1 MNASTFVRVLHIF
14 HLCNGYSTTAD
25 VRLTGVQVHREA
37 NAQFLIKA
45 LVWSTD
51 EEILDV
57 VIDTIRRAA
66 DVWTAN
72 DKWQLLTN
80 ALMDRN
86 QAQDRRGR
94 HHSGLANLL
103 LELAK
108 RGRLS
113 EDDEEE
119 VRASIEQHPK
129 VSPEVVKA
137 KMYR

>member
-1 MNASTFVRVLHIF
+1 MAIRPSQMYVSGLRSMS
-14 HLCNGYSTTAD
+14 CAAD
-25 VRLTGVQVHREA
+25 K
-37 NAQFLIKA
+37 QFLIKA

-129 VSPEVVKA
+129 VSPWRRKEG
-137 KMYR
+137 MHD